1 MTHRTTTPISRRRL
15 VAAAAALP
23 AAALALPLALPR
35 AVRAAAPAP
44 ARIALDWA
52 YYNPLSLALRR
63 FGWLEKE
70 FAADKTEIRWVQ
82 SHGSNKA
89 LEFLNAGALDLGSTA
104 GAAALLGRLNGNPIR
119 SVYLYSKPE
128 WTALVTRPGSGVARV
143 ADLKGR
149 RVAVTRGTDP
159 YIFLV
164 RALAGAG
171 LAERD
176 IRPVLV
182 QHADGRA
189 ALERG
194 DVDAWAGLDP
204 MMAETEIERG
214 SVLFHRNAD
223 FNTYGVLNAR
233 AAFAAEHPAALVRVL
248 AVYERA
254 RRWALA
260 HPAELRAILAEAA
273 KLKDAVAA
281 RQLERTEFVAGTPG
295 DAARATILAA
305 GLALQEGGVVEAKA
319 DVKGAVAALIEP
331 RFAAEAVRL
340 EGAAK

>member
-1 MTHRTTTPISRRRL
+1 MTRLVSPTRRRVL
-15 VAAAAALP
+15 AAAAALP
-23 AAALALPLALPR
+23 AAALAGGLARPR
-35 AVRAAAPAP
+35 AGRAAAKLE
-44 ARIALDWA
+44 RIALDWA

-70 FAADKTEIRWVQ
+70 FAADKVDIRWVQ

-104 GAAALLGRLNGNPIR
+104 GAAALLARLNGNPIQA
-119 SVYLYSKPE
+119 VYVYSRPE
-128 WTALVTRPGSGVARV
+128 WTALVTRPGSGIARV
-143 ADLKGR
+143 ADLKGK

-171 LAERD
+171 LSERD

-204 MMAETEIERG
+204 MMAETELERG
-214 SVLFHRNAD
+214 SVLFHRNAA

-233 AAFAAEHPAALVRVL
+233 AEFAAAHPEALVRVL

-254 RRWALA
+254 RDWARA
-260 HPAELRAILAEAA
+260 NPAALRALLAEAA

-281 RQLERTEFVAGTPG
+281 RQLERTAFVDGAPG
-295 DAARATILAA
+295 EAVRETILAA
-305 GLALQEGGVVEAKA
+305 GLALQAGGVVPAKD
-319 DVKGAVAALIEP
+319 DVAAAVAALIEP
-331 RFAAEAVRL
+331 RHALAARARA
-340 EGAAK
+340 GAAR